1 MPWTETEPMKERMRF
16 VADAERGLYSMS
28 ELCERYGISRRTGYK
43 WLDRYE
49 TDGPAGLAERSRAPH
64 HCPHRIDAVT
74 AAGIVEARRQHPS
87 WGPRKLLA
95 WLEERR
101 PGQDWPAASTVGDL
115 LKGRGLVQPRRRRRH
130 WQHPGA
136 PTITSAA
143 PNDLWTT
150 DFKGQFPTRD
160 GAYCFPLTIVDHH
173 SRYLLA
179 CAALLSV
186 RTDDT
191 RAIFERVFDEV
202 GLPVAIQSD
211 NGTPFCSTGL
221 HGLSALNVWW
231 MRLGIRPVRI
241 EPSHP
246 EQNGAHERMHRT
258 LKAETT
264 RPPAANRIGQQRKFE
279 AFRYTYNHERPHEA
293 LGQEPPARRWHPS
306 RREYPRAL
314 PTLDY
319 PGHHLVRL
327 VGSAGTIA
335 FRGRQVFLSRALED
349 QSVGL
354 EESGDGVWSV
364 YFAKFLLG
372 KFTERDFRICS

>member
-1 MPWTETEPMKERMRF
+1 MT
-16 VADAERGLYSMS
+16 

-43 WLDRYE
+43 WRERYE
-49 TDGPAGLAERSRAPH
+49 ANGPAGLQERSCAPQ
-64 HCPHRIDAVT
+64 HCPHRIDSEM
-74 AAGIVEARRQHPS
+74 AAAIVEVRRQHPS
-87 WGPRKLLA
+87 WGPRKLVA

-101 PGQDWPAASTVGDL
+101 PGWAWPAASTVGDL

-136 PTITSAA
+136 PTVVTGA
-143 PNDLWTT
+143 PNELWTT

-160 GAYCFPLTIVDHH
+160 GQYCYPLTIVDHH

-179 CAALLSV
+179 CAALSSV
-186 RTDDT
+186 RTADT
-191 RAIFERVFDEV
+191 RAIFERVFRAV
-202 GLPVAIQSD
+202 GLPAAIQSD

-231 MRLGIRPVRI
+231 MRLGIRRVRI

-264 RPPAANRIGQQRKFE
+264 RPPAATRVGQQHKFE

-293 LGQEPPARRWHPS
+293 LGQQPPARRWRPS
-306 RREYPRAL
+306 EREYPRVL
-314 PTLDY
+314 PAPEY

-327 VGSAGTIA
+327 VGSAGTIG
-335 FRGRQVFLSRALED
+335 FRGHQVFLSRALED
-349 QSVGL
+349 EHVGL

-364 YFAKFLLG
+364 HFSNVLLG
-372 KFTERDFRICS
+372 KFSERDCRIWS

>member
-1 MPWTETEPMKERMRF
+1 MKERMRF
-16 VADAERGLYSMS
+16 IADAERGLYGMS

-43 WLDRYE
+43 WLDRYAAL
-49 TDGPAGLAERSRAPH
+49 GPTGLVERSRAPPG
-64 HCPHRIDAVT
+64 CSHRIDA
-74 AAGIVEARRQHPS
+74 AMAGVIVEARRQHPS

-95 WLEERR
+95 WLEQRR
-101 PGQDWPAASTVGDL
+101 PEHDWPAASTVGDL
-115 LKGRGLVQPRRRRRH
+115 LKARGLVQPRRRRRH

-136 PTITSAA
+136 PAVVAEAA
-143 PNDLWTT
+143 NDLWTT

-160 GAYCFPLTIVDHH
+160 GRYCYPLTLVDHH

-179 CAALLSV
+179 CVALSSV
-186 RTDDT
+186 RTADT
-191 RAIFERVFDEV
+191 RAVFERVFCEV
-202 GLPVAIQSD
+202 GLPAAMQSD

-231 MRLGIRPVRI
+231 IRLGIRRVRI

-264 RPPAANRIGQQRKFE
+264 RPPAATRQGQQQKFD

-293 LGQEPPARRWHPS
+293 LGQQPPARRWHPS
-306 RREYPRAL
+306 RREYPRVL
-314 PTLDY
+314 PKPEY

-327 VGSAGTIA
+327 VGSAGTIG
-335 FRGRQVFLSRALED
+335 FRGHQVFLSRALTDEY
-349 QSVGL
+349 VGL
-354 EESGDGVWSV
+354 EETGDGVWSV
-364 YFAKFLLG
+364 HFCDVLLG
-372 KFTERDFRICS
+372 KLSEQDFRICP